1 MFICDQTSAAAAS
14 YLCQIICNRISYSHR
29 LLCLSCRTQSAQ
41 VSLYLFTSPAV
52 VISSWRVATVCSNFI
67 VQQVCRVPR
76 YCAGSVGGLTSCSQ
90 NHFMELPPSSQLP
103 APRRR
108 LMSHVCVRTVVET
121 RQHVYN
127 NIVTLEVDPNA
138 REGRQGCNGASLFL
152 RDGNTRKHRGNC
164 TAGSLKQSRPLDDD
178 WAKDRT

>member
-1 MFICDQTSAAAAS
+1 MFICDQTAAAAAS

-41 VSLYLFTSPAV
+41 VSLYLFTSPAG

-90 NHFMELPPSSQLP
+90 NHFMELPPSSQLLVGGWWVMFVFVLLWK
-103 APRRR
+103 RVNTFITILSRWR
-108 LMSHVCVRTVVET
+108 WTLMHEKAGRGAMEP
-121 RQHVYN
+121 VYFSG
-127 NIVTLEVDPNA
+127 TA
-138 REGRQGCNGASLFL
+138 
-152 RDGNTRKHRGNC
+152 TRGNIGE
-164 TAGSLKQSRPLDDD
+164 TVRQDH
-178 WAKDRT
+178 